1 MLSAE
6 SHNWPDRSKLPRLAP
21 EMQFP
26 PYSYVTGRFPHPLRD
41 PEGHAYGK
49 PEVGAAPLDPAD
61 WPACDAYCQAIDLFN
76 HGFYWEAHEA
86 WEQVWIALGRTG
98 ETADFV
104 KGLIK
109 LAAAGVKA
117 REGRANGV
125 QRHAQRAEQLIRLT
139 AGLSKAGEQYAGL
152 ELQEL
157 IRISQALIRA
167 PEEFVDRSDDP
178 VKIVLPPLVCHG

>member
-1 MLSAE
+1 MLGAE
-6 SHNWPDRSKLPRLAP
+6 SPDWPDRSKLPRLAP
-21 EMQFP
+21 EMKFP
-26 PYSYVTGRFPHPLRD
+26 PYSYVTGKFPHPLREAD
-41 PEGHAYGK
+41 GHAFGK
-49 PEVGAAPLDPAD
+49 AEPRATPLDPAD
-61 WPACDAYCQAIDLFN
+61 WRSCDAYCQAVDLFN

-86 WEQVWIALGRTG
+86 WEQVWLALGRTG

-125 QRHAQRAEQLIRLT
+125 KRHAQRAEQLMLLT
-139 AGLSKAGEQYAGL
+139 AGLSETGDRFAGL
-152 ELQEL
+152 ELKEL
-157 IRISQALIRA
+157 SRISQSLIRA
-167 PEEFVDRSDDP
+167 PQEFVDPSDDP